1 MTDQEHPE
9 TQEIILGWV
18 RMTVVFVLI
27 YGLGL
32 FLSAGRLDWTMAW
45 AYLALFLLNQAIL
58 GAILM
63 RVQPG
68 LMAAR
73 SEPDRE
79 GARAWDRPLAGVAS
93 LFGPL
98 SVLVVAGLD
107 VRFGW
112 SPALPL
118 ALRLVASGI
127 AALSY
132 ALGDWAM
139 MANRHFY
146 GYVQIKDEGHTV
158 IASGPYRFV
167 RHPGYAGGVLFASAV
182 PLWLNS
188 LWAYVP
194 AALTI
199 VALVARTALEDQ
211 TLIEELDGYAAY
223 ARRVPYRL
231 VPGLW

>member
-1 MTDQEHPE
+1 MTDKEPLE
-9 TQEIILGWV
+9 TRELILGWV
-18 RMTVVFVLI
+18 RMTGVFLLI
-27 YGLGL
+27 YTAGL
-32 FLSAGRLDWTMAW
+32 FLSAGRLNWIMAW
-45 AYLALFLLNQAIL
+45 TYLALFAINQAVL
-58 GAILM
+58 GALLL
-63 RVQPG
+63 RTQPE

-79 GARAWDRPLAGVAS
+79 RARPWDRPLAGIAS

-98 SVLVVAGLD
+98 STLIVAGLD
-107 VRFGW
+107 TRFGW
-112 SPALPL
+112 SAALPSAVQVIGL
-118 ALRLVASGI
+118 GV

-139 MANRHFY
+139 VANRHFY
-146 GYVQIKDEGHTV
+146 GYVQINETGHTV
-158 IASGPYRFV
+158 TAHGPYRII
-167 RHPGYAGGVLFASAV
+167 RHPGYAGGVLFALAA

-199 VALVARTALEDQ
+199 AALIIRTALEDR
-211 TLIEELDGYAAY
+211 TLHQELEGYEAY

-231 VPGLW
+231 IPGIW

>member
-1 MTDQEHPE
+1 MIGHEHPE
-9 TQEIILGWV
+9 TQELILGWA
-18 RMTVVFVLI
+18 RMTAVFILI
-27 YGLGL
+27 YGVGL
-32 FLSAGRLDWTMAW
+32 FLSAGRLDWIMAW
-45 AYLALFLLNQAIL
+45 AYLALFAINQVVLGGLLL
-58 GAILM
+58 
-63 RVQPG
+63 RTQPE

-79 GARAWDRPLAGVAS
+79 RARPWDRPLAGIAS

-98 SVLVVAGLD
+98 STLIVAGLD
-107 VRFGW
+107 ARFGW
-112 SPALPL
+112 SAALPPAAQVI
-118 ALRLVASGI
+118 ALGL

-139 MANRHFY
+139 VANRHFY
-146 GYVQIKDEGHTV
+146 GYVQINETGHTV
-158 IASGPYRFV
+158 TAGGPYRII
-167 RHPGYAGGVLFASAV
+167 RHPGYAGGVLFALAA

-199 VALVARTALEDQ
+199 MALVLRTALEDR
-211 TLIEELDGYAAY
+211 TLRRELDGYEAY

-231 VPGLW
+231 IPGIW

>member
-9 TQEIILGWV
+9 TQAIILGWV

-45 AYLALFLLNQAIL
+45 VYLALFVANQAVL
-58 GAILM
+58 GALLF
-63 RVQPG
+63 RAQPD
-68 LMAAR
+68 LLAAR

-79 GARAWDRPLAGVAS
+79 RARSWDRPLAGIAS

-98 SVLVVAGLD
+98 STLIVAGLD
-107 VRFGW
+107 VRFSW
-112 SPALPL
+112 STSLPFTVRMAAL
-118 ALRLVASGI
+118 G
-127 AALSY
+127 AAVLSY

-139 MANRHFY
+139 VVNQHFY
-146 GYVQIKDEGHTV
+146 GFVQINETSHDV
-158 IASGPYRFV
+158 VASGPYRFI
-167 RHPGYAGGVLFASAV
+167 RHPGYAGGVLFALAV
-182 PLWLNS
+182 PLWLES

-199 VALVARTALEDQ
+199 VALVVRTALEDR
-211 TLIEELDGYAAY
+211 TLQNELDGYETY
-223 ARRVPYRL
+223 ARRVRYRL